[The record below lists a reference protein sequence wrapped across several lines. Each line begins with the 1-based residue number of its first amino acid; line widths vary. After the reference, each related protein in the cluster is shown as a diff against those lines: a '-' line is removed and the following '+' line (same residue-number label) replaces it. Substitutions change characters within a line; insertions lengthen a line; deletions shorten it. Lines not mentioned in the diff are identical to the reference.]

1 MYMYYIQQFLYIFPD
16 TEILSK
22 VVDQTVAVKKSPIQ
36 NYQGYAKTNDNLSTP
51 RPKIARV

>member
-1 MYMYYIQQFLYIFPD
+1 MYYIQQFLYIFPD